1 MGTIHE
7 NQLERVKKLYLGEKL
22 SAKEI
27 AQHLHVQ
34 LDAVYYFLRRHR
46 VPRRSGSES
55 SRIKFDK
62 KASSYDIKK
71 VLTVD
76 EERLRLSA
84 VLLYWC
90 EGYKT
95 EKSSGVDFA
104 NSDLHMVLLFL
115 RFLREV
121 CRVDETRIKVLLY
134 CHDESA
140 IEKLVHYW
148 SDNLYIPK
156 GQFTKPYVMQSHNLE
171 KKHKMPYG
179 LVHIR
184 YYDKKLLW
192 QILEWIE
199 EYKH

>member
-1 MGTIHE
+1 MGTIPH
-7 NQLERVKKLYLGEKL
+7 NQLELVRKLYLEEKL
-22 SAKEI
+22 SALEI
-27 AQHLHVQ
+27 GQHLHVP

-46 VPRRSGSES
+46 IPRRNSSENSKIRFEKKPS
-55 SRIKFDK
+55 SFNIKE
-62 KASSYDIKK
+62 
-71 VLTVD
+71 VLNID
-76 EERLRLSA
+76 EERLKLSG

-95 EKSSGVDFA
+95 QKSSGVDFA

-148 SDNLYIPK
+148 SDNLSIPK

-171 KKHKMPYG
+171 KKEKMPYG

-199 EYKH
+199 EYKN